1 MGVDFVR
8 VDLMGLTP
16 LFRPYISS
24 LVYISGTDIHTITNA
39 HLQNPWQLLQPCI
52 GDQNNFESLAC
63 EATAISPCS
72 LQLDLAPQG
81 FRGMSLCSWDT

>member
-8 VDLMGLTP
+8 VDLVGLTP

-72 LQLDLAPQG
+72 LQLHHKG
-81 FRGMSLCSWDT
+81 FGE